1 MAKGKDL
8 PPVATDEENKIAAS
22 STTVIHPKLSLS
34 SSVINTVMHLT
45 KIAPRNL
52 FTGHNIYQW
61 RRWVER
67 TLKPRKLEGHLTN
80 FRPHEDDAQ
89 YYKWLEEE
97 EILITWILDS
107 MKPEIC
113 DRFID
118 YAFVKE
124 IWETIIRLYSK
135 LEDESRMAELNIKS
149 IELRQEQQGVLEYS
163 NELTVI
169 WNEIDFYRPLP
180 TDPTGREYVL
190 KGRTYAF
197 LTGLRPEF
205 ETIRSFL
212 LNRER
217 SASFDESVIHVI
229 KEESRLQAMQAPNRQ
244 ESQIFLT
251 KSATT
256 TPIPNISTNGQ
267 GQSNYTGTVQ
277 MPPKQSYN
285 QAKKGYQ

>member
-1 MAKGKDL
+1 MEK
-8 PPVATDEENKIAAS
+8 
-22 STTVIHPKLSLS
+22 
-34 SSVINTVMHLT
+34 
-45 KIAPRNL
+45 
-52 FTGHNIYQW
+52 
-61 RRWVER
+61 

-80 FRPHEDDAQ
+80 PRPNEDDAQ

-118 YAFVKE
+118 YISVKE
-124 IWETIIRLYSK
+124 IWETVIRLYSK
-135 LEDESRMAELNIKS
+135 LEDESRMAELNRKS
-149 IELRQEQQGVLEYS
+149 IELHQEQRGVLEYS
-163 NELTVI
+163 NELTAV
-169 WNEIDFYRPLP
+169 WNEIDFYRPLS
-180 TDPTGREYVL
+180 TDPTGREYIL

-205 ETIRSFL
+205 ETIRSLL

-229 KEESRLQAMQAPNRQ
+229 KEESRLQAMQALHRQ

-256 TPIPNISTNGQ
+256 TLIPNTTTNGQ
-267 GQSNYTGTVQ
+267 GQTNNTGTIQ
-277 MPPKQSYN
+277 MPQKPSYTQS
-285 QAKKGYQ
+285 KKGYQRKKGDAKDNLWCDFCQRYRHTRETC